1 MFISGALFHSDKLIC
16 FVLRE
21 IDISYWDSFY
31 RLMASLHL
39 AVALCFRFRFQASEG
54 FLTVDGFHPATLQF
68 VVAAVEHFPRLREL
82 IEISSQ
88 CILQE
93 LVGSAPALR
102 REIVELLFNV
112 GGEMYFHCLQ
122 STGKLRWGQVMPRNN
137 PHPTGVQSFEV
148 TRAGLSQHDVSQW
161 RAIMFDQIV
170 GEKTARKP
178 FAVAV
183 SVSGQAAV
191 LGLAILVPLLHTEAI
206 TAGRLTQFIPLKPW
220 GTQHPTPQKP
230 STGRTPAKPGLR
242 IFSERTLLQPPRIP
256 QTVTMIDDGPSV
268 ASIPGSAAF
277 SGTRDG
283 VFGLVPTEVAP
294 PPKPAPP
301 QTPPQRTE
309 AAPPSRVRIG
319 GIVQA
324 AKILRQ
330 VKPIYPPLARQA
342 RISGDVRLEAVISRE
357 GTVESLQVLSGH
369 QLLIPA
375 AIEAVRQWLY
385 RPTLLN
391 GDPVE
396 VLTQIE
402 VHFKLGE

>member
-1 MFISGALFHSDKLIC
+1 
-16 FVLRE
+16 
-21 IDISYWDSFY
+21 
-31 RLMASLHL
+31 
-39 AVALCFRFRFQASEG
+39 
-54 FLTVDGFHPATLQF
+54 
-68 VVAAVEHFPRLREL
+68 
-82 IEISSQ
+82 
-88 CILQE
+88 
-93 LVGSAPALR
+93 
-102 REIVELLFNV
+102 
-112 GGEMYFHCLQ
+112 
-122 STGKLRWGQVMPRNN
+122 
-137 PHPTGVQSFEV
+137 
-148 TRAGLSQHDVSQW
+148 
-161 RAIMFDQIV
+161 MFDQIV

-183 SVSGQAAV
+183 SVSGQAVV

-206 TAGRLTQFIPLKPW
+206 TAGRLMQIVPLKPW
-220 GTQHPTPQKP
+220 GGPQHVQQKP
-230 STGRTPAKPGLR
+230 STGRTAAKPGLR

-256 QTVTMIDDGPSV
+256 QTVTMIDDGPIVESM
-268 ASIPGSAAF
+268 PGSAAF
-277 SGTRDG
+277 SGSPDG
-283 VFGLVPTEVAP
+283 VFGVLPTQVAP
-294 PPKPAPP
+294 PPKPTPP

-330 VKPIYPPLARQA
+330 LKPIYPPLAKQA

-375 AIEAVRQWLY
+375 AIEAVSQWLY

>member
-1 MFISGALFHSDKLIC
+1 
-16 FVLRE
+16 
-21 IDISYWDSFY
+21 
-31 RLMASLHL
+31 
-39 AVALCFRFRFQASEG
+39 
-54 FLTVDGFHPATLQF
+54 
-68 VVAAVEHFPRLREL
+68 
-82 IEISSQ
+82 
-88 CILQE
+88 
-93 LVGSAPALR
+93 
-102 REIVELLFNV
+102 
-112 GGEMYFHCLQ
+112 
-122 STGKLRWGQVMPRNN
+122 
-137 PHPTGVQSFEV
+137 
-148 TRAGLSQHDVSQW
+148 
-161 RAIMFDQIV
+161 MFDQIV

-206 TAGRLTQFIPLKPW
+206 TAGRLMQIVPLKPW
-220 GTQHPTPQKP
+220 GTQHVQQKP
-230 STGRTPAKPGLR
+230 VTGRAVARPGVHVFNDHVFRQPASIP
-242 IFSERTLLQPPRIP
+242 ERVI
-256 QTVTMIDDGPSV
+256 MIDDGPR
-268 ASIPGSAAF
+268 IESAAGPNAPYGF
-277 SGTRDG
+277 SDG
-283 VFGLVPTEVAP
+283 VVGLVPTEVAP

-301 QTPPQRTE
+301 PTTPPKPVPALTQRLK
-309 AAPPSRVRIG
+309 IG

-357 GTVESLQVLSGH
+357 GTVASLQVMSGH
-369 QLLIPA
+369 PLLVPA
-375 AIEAVRQWLY
+375 ALEAVRQWLY